1 MNIPFSRTFS
11 RSLFLASAGWLGLA
25 LTCHAVH
32 PRELLF
38 DSYADFADGTAR
50 SVTLSDQ
57 GVLAPAPPLTPL
69 AAPADGQ
76 AEQIWA
82 LLSIGSDF
90 LAATSPQGQLL
101 RISADGK
108 VESAAKFK
116 ETHLYALAKN
126 AKGEVFVG
134 TSPDGKIYALGAEG
148 RQPPKVWFDP
158 KAKYIWAL
166 AFDKQGNL
174 YAATGTEG
182 KIFKITGEG
191 KGEVFYASDEV
202 HIRSLQ
208 FDPAG
213 NLLAGSAENGLLY
226 RIAPDGT
233 AVVLA
238 ASGRQEVNRIVLG
251 PSQSNS
257 VYFTATGP
265 AAQANGEAK
274 ASDATSALKAALLSI
289 AQNGAKA
296 AAAPLGGGGN
306 GPSVSQVWRLDASL
320 DPQLLW
326 STSESI
332 LTLDPDPDGGVR
344 VGTGGDGY
352 LYRVDDRGH
361 ATRLLKLDGPSIT
374 ATADG
379 GTDGAFVL
387 ASSNPPQLYR
397 LGRPGER
404 REAGVYES
412 PVIDSKGFAHW
423 GSLRGEGSGSF
434 RFETRS
440 GNTPLPDKSWYPW
453 TALRDDHAQSPEA
466 RYFQF
471 RIELSTGTVDRV
483 LFAYLPKNTAP
494 KVDEIYILAPG
505 VGYVSAPPA
514 AQAAQAKTS
523 DQLLQAAENG
533 GDDHPAPATRY
544 QPLEARG
551 YRTAIWKAEDAE
563 DDDLVYDLYF
573 RSENEKEW
581 HLLSKDDTET
591 VFSWDSSG
599 WPDGRYYLKV
609 TASDAPDNLPTGGL
623 SDELVSRLFVVDNT
637 PPVIAVSSGRS
648 HDVKF
653 TVSDEASG
661 IGSVSISRDGN
672 DFKELHPA
680 DGVLDPRKENFATRI
695 DPGDLLFIR
704 AEDQSGNVS
713 STQINPDAK

>member
-1 MNIPFSRTFS
+1 MNISLSRT
-11 RSLFLASAGWLGLA
+11 LFLASAGWLGLA

-82 LLSIGSDF
+82 VLPVGGDF
-90 LAATSPQGQLL
+90 LAATSPKGELL

-108 VESAAKFK
+108 IESAAKFP

-126 AKGEVFVG
+126 AHNEVFVG
-134 TSPDGKIYALGAEG
+134 TSPDGKIYALGAGG
-148 RQPPKVWFDP
+148 RKPPKVWFDP

-166 AFDKQGNL
+166 AFDKEGNL

-226 RIAPDGT
+226 RIAPDGA

-238 ASGRQEVNRIVLG
+238 ASGREEVNRIILG
-251 PSQSNS
+251 PNGTT
-257 VYFTATGP
+257 YFTATGP

-274 ASDATSALKAALLSI
+274 GSDAATALRAALLSI
-289 AQNGAKA
+289 AQNGAGA
-296 AAAPLGGGGN
+296 AKPAAPPLGGGAG

-379 GTDGAFVL
+379 GSDGGFVL

-404 REAGVYES
+404 HEPGIYES
-412 PVIDSKGFAHW
+412 PVIDSKGFARW
-423 GSLRGEGSGSF
+423 GSLRGEGDGSF
-434 RFETRS
+434 HFETRS

-453 TALRDDHAQSPEA
+453 TGLRDDHAQSPEA

-471 RIELSTGTVDRV
+471 KIELATGTVDRV

-544 QPLEARG
+544 QPLQARG
-551 YRTAIWKAEDAE
+551 YRTAVWKAEDAD
-563 DDDLVYDLYF
+563 DDDLLYDLYF
-573 RSENEKEW
+573 RGENEKEW
-581 HLLSKDDTET
+581 HLLSKDNSDT

-609 TASDAPDNLPTGGL
+609 AASDGPDNLPAPGL

-637 PPVIAVSSGRS
+637 PPVIKVSSGKSR
-648 HDVKF
+648 DVVF

-661 IGSVSISRDGN
+661 IGSVSVSKDGN
-672 DFKELHPA
+672 DYK
-680 DGVLDPRKENFATRI
+680 
-695 DPGDLLFIR
+695 
-704 AEDQSGNVS
+704 
-713 STQINPDAK
+713 

>member
-1 MNIPFSRTFS
+1 MNISLSRT
-11 RSLFLASAGWLGLA
+11 LFLASAGWLGLA

-57 GVLAPAPPLTPL
+57 GVLAPAPPLTSL
-69 AAPADGQ
+69 AVPADGQ

-82 LLSIGSDF
+82 VLSVGGEF
-90 LAATSPQGQLL
+90 LAATSPKGELL

-108 VESAAKFK
+108 IESAAKFQ

-126 AKGEVFVG
+126 ARNEVFVG
-134 TSPDGKIYALGAEG
+134 TSPDGKIYALGTDG
-148 RQPPKVWFDP
+148 RKPPKVWFDP
-158 KAKYIWAL
+158 KSKYIWAL
-166 AFDKQGNL
+166 AFDKEGNL

-226 RIAPDGT
+226 RIAADGT

-238 ASGRQEVNRIVLG
+238 ASGRQEVNRIILG
-251 PSQSNS
+251 PGGT

-274 ASDATSALKAALLSI
+274 AVDAASALRAALLSI
-289 AQNGAKA
+289 AQNGGAAKA
-296 AAAPLGGGGN
+296 PAAALGGGN
-306 GPSVSQVWRLDASL
+306 SGPSVSQVWRLDASL

-379 GTDGAFVL
+379 GTDGGFVL

-404 REAGVYES
+404 REPGIYES
-412 PVIDSKGFAHW
+412 PVIDSKGFARW

-471 RIELSTGTVDRV
+471 KIELATGTVDRV

-494 KVDEIYILAPG
+494 KVEEIYILAPG
-505 VGYVSAPPA
+505 IGYVSAPPA

-551 YRTAIWKAEDAE
+551 YRTAIWKAEDA
-563 DDDLVYDLYF
+563 DDDALTYDLYF
-573 RSENEKEW
+573 RAENEKEW
-581 HLLSKDDTET
+581 HLLSKDNAET

-609 TASDAPDNLPTGGL
+609 AASDAPDNLPSPGL
-623 SDELVSRLFVVDNT
+623 NDELVSRLFVVDNT
-637 PPVIAVSSGRS
+637 PPVIAVKSGKSR
-648 HDVKF
+648 DVVF

-661 IGSVSISRDGN
+661 IGSVSISKDGN
-672 DFKELHPA
+672 DYKELHPA
-680 DGVLDPRKENFATRI
+680 DGILDPQKENFTAHI
-695 DPGDLLFIR
+695 EPGDLLFIR

-713 STQINPDAK
+713 SLQVNPDAK